1 MYACQPW
8 LNVSCLGY
16 FQNVSM
22 TKVLVLETDSFA
34 LGLGSSI
41 FKSDPYHFHV
51 LALKTTH
58 DSLQLN

>member
-8 LNVSCLGY
+8 LKVSCLGN

-34 LGLGSSI
+34 LGSSI